1 MYKINRINGVEFYV
15 DHESDAWWMDTL
27 EKRIYALQ
35 KELALEK
42 LARQIDAAKTWGRW
56 TINHGNPPRLTLA
69 GQYAIGLDD
78 IHGLASFGEWL
89 IHLSEKTWVTAT
101 DLGNF
106 VLAIGDLIRIGV
118 IQELRL
124 EDDE

>member
-1 MYKINRINGVEFYV
+1 
-15 DHESDAWWMDTL
+15 
-27 EKRIYALQ
+27 
-35 KELALEK
+35 
-42 LARQIDAAKTWGRW
+42 
-56 TINHGNPPRLTLA
+56 
-69 GQYAIGLDD
+69 
-78 IHGLASFGEWL
+78 
-89 IHLSEKTWVTAT
+89 VTAA